1 MIAEVIETAK
11 KAIEKFEIERDIAK
25 YIKDHFDTYH

>member
-1 MIAEVIETAK
+1 MIAEAMETSK

-25 YIKDHFDTYH
+25 YIKEHFDRCY